1 MIVISPP
8 LFTLFACTSDHSTHT
23 VYTAHILYTYIHTVY
38 KRNVLSAFSGAC
50 VCNSYP
56 CEWGGVVN
64 GNPYLKNLDEFGK
77 TVLEDLWR
85 AVVEQFVEV
94 SNLPIQIL

>member
-1 MIVISPP
+1 MGRGKSGLPY
-8 LFTLFACTSDHSTHT
+8 LGCC
-23 VYTAHILYTYIHTVY
+23 
-38 KRNVLSAFSGAC
+38 LSIC
-50 VCNSYP
+50 VFLSVFDMCNSYP

-77 TVLEDLWR
+77 TVLEDLWK

-94 SNLPIQIL
+94 SNSLIQIP

>member
-1 MIVISPP
+1 MSNDQNISV
-8 LFTLFACTSDHSTHT
+8 L
-23 VYTAHILYTYIHTVY
+23 
-38 KRNVLSAFSGAC
+38 NVLPGAC

-64 GNPYLKNLDEFGK
+64 GNPCLKNLDEFGK
-77 TVLEDLWR
+77 TVLEDLWG

-94 SNLPIQIL
+94 SNPLIQIP

>member
-1 MIVISPP
+1 MIVISLP
-8 LFTLFACTSDHSTHT
+8 LFTLFACASDHSTHLYSTYT
-23 VYTAHILYTYIHTVY
+23 VYIHTVC
-38 KRNVLSAFSGAC
+38 KRNVLSAFSAC

-94 SNLPIQIL
+94 SNLPVQIL